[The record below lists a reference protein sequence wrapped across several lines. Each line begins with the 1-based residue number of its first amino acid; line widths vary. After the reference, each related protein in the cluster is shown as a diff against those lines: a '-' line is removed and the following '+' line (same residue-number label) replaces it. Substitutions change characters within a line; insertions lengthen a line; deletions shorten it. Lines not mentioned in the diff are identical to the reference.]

1 MNFKDILSFEFKRV
15 NPFPGLAI
23 DADTWRDA
31 HNYNRDQQRLHNLMF
46 HNIGIVTGL
55 EVTENDPPDMSVN
68 IQPGA
73 AIDPEG
79 NTIIVRNIY
88 HYQIQN
94 RDKETIYLIIQ
105 FREIL
110 EGPYQ
115 PPEGGQPTRIVDGYR
130 IQERDNLPEE
140 PHLELAR
147 IELDPK
153 EGVIRSS
160 SNRLHPTTNEIDLNY
175 RKEASQA
182 PAQTKP
188 ESTTEPAPDT
198 TVSRKEIHIGQVN
211 TNGTNDGLNLHGLRN
226 MARELELH
234 YNWSVELEE
243 NVGLDDNIKRFT
255 ILYMAGGKNFSL
267 SEEQYAALEGFLR
280 SNGVLFAEDCG
291 EDMPAGTKRNKNG
304 PVYDEIVNKFH
315 VELQNVEQDDMLLS
329 NVNVFSEIPQGTKSG
344 IFIKKDNII
353 YSNNDYGCAWQG
365 GYKGNPISRD
375 AIRSAFEM
383 GANIAD
389 YAYQMKLSAG
399 DETSAATE

>member
-1 MNFKDILSFEFKRV
+1 MNLKDILSFEFKRV

-31 HNYNRDQQRLHNLMF
+31 HNYSRDQQRLHNLMF
-46 HNIGIVTGL
+46 HNVGIVTGL

-73 AIDPEG
+73 AIDTEG
-79 NTIIVRNIY
+79 NTIIVRNVY
-88 HYQIQN
+88 HYKIQN

-115 PPEGGQPTRIVDGYR
+115 PPEGGQPTRIIDGYR

-147 IELDPK
+147 IELDPN
-153 EGVIRSS
+153 EGVIRSAN
-160 SNRLHPTTNEIDLNY
+160 NRLHPATNEIDLNY
-175 RKEASQA
+175 RQEANQPPSQA
-182 PAQTKP
+182 KP
-188 ESTTEPAPDT
+188 ESTAEPSHDT
-198 TVSRKEIHIGQVN
+198 AIPKKEIHIGQVN
-211 TNGTNDGLNLHGLRN
+211 TNGTKDGLNLHGLRN
-226 MARELELH
+226 LVRELELH

-243 NVGLDDNIKRFT
+243 NVAFDDNIERFT
-255 ILYMAGGKNFSL
+255 MIYMAGGNNFSL
-267 SEEQYAALEGFLR
+267 NEEQHAALECFLK

-291 EDMPAGTKRNKNG
+291 EDIPAVTGDKKNG
-304 PVYDEIVNKFH
+304 PVYDEIIDKLH
-315 VELQNVEQDDMLLS
+315 IKLKNVDQDDLLLS

-344 IFIKKDNII
+344 IFLKKDNII

-375 AIRSAFEM
+375 AIRSSFEM

-399 DETSAATE
+399 DEKTTATE

>member
-1 MNFKDILSFEFKRV
+1 MNLKDILSFEFKRV

-31 HNYNRDQQRLHNLMF
+31 HNYSRDQQRLHNLMF
-46 HNIGIVTGL
+46 HNVGIVSGL

-68 IQPGA
+68 IQPGV

-88 HYQIQN
+88 HYKIQN

-147 IELDPK
+147 IELDPD
-153 EGVIRSS
+153 EGIIRSA
-160 SNRLHPTTNEIDLNY
+160 SNRLHPATNEIDLNY
-175 RKEASQA
+175 RQEANQ
-182 PAQTKP
+182 PLAQTKP
-188 ESTTEPAPDT
+188 ESTAEPAHDT
-198 TVSRKEIHIGQVN
+198 AIPKKEIHIGQVN
-211 TNGTNDGLNLHGLRN
+211 TNGTKDGLNLHGLRN
-226 MARELELH
+226 LARELELH

-243 NVGLDDNIKRFT
+243 NVAFDENIERFT
-255 ILYMAGGKNFSL
+255 MIYMAGGNNFSL
-267 SEEQYAALEGFLR
+267 NEEQHAALEGFLK

-291 EDMPAGTKRNKNG
+291 EDTPVVTEDKKNG
-304 PVYDEIVNKFH
+304 PVYDEIIDRLHIK
-315 VELQNVEQDDMLLS
+315 LKNVDQDDLLLS

-344 IFIKKDNII
+344 IFLKKDNII

-365 GYKGNPISRD
+365 GHKGNPISRD

-389 YAYQMKLSAG
+389 YAYHMKLSNG
-399 DETSAATE
+399 DKKPTATE